1 MSVSKFRQ
9 MVLVN
14 ASSSTVNI
22 TLARLIGAVV
32 RTPLIPIA
40 QMAMVR
46 TVRKINRIVIQD
58 V

>member
-14 ASSSTVNI
+14 ASSAVNI
-22 TLARLIGAVV
+22 TLAWLIGAAV

>member
-14 ASSSTVNI
+14 ASSAVNI

>member
-14 ASSSTVNI
+14 ASSAVNI
-22 TLARLIGAVV
+22 TLAWLIGAAV

-40 QMAMVR
+40 QMVMVR